1 MLLELSWACL
11 VSRKKGSYRIFLFF
25 SQKKLTK
32 ARVSILTIIIFW
44 GVSLHCEWESCIYT
58 DITYFSNKPDNISLL
73 LLMLALL
80 FFFFLCCLHTYSTK
94 QLPWKIYPLT
104 RPFSLSQA
112 SSFPHI
118 SLLSHL
124 HPFSSLAFFQAKRN
138 MNSLFSYVFLYPK
151 KNFSSLPFFLHFFSV
166 HSTDFRF

>member
-1 MLLELSWACL
+1 MNFLELVL
-11 VSRKKGSYRIFLFF
+11 SREKKGSYRIFLFF

-80 FFFFLCCLHTYSTK
+80 FFFFFVLSTYLLNKTASLK
-94 QLPWKIYPLT
+94 DLPTHSPL
-104 RPFSLSQA
+104 FSI
-112 SSFPHI
+112 SSFFFSSHLTFI
-118 SLLSHL
+118 SSTSFLLSC
-124 HPFSSLAFFQAKRN
+124 
-138 MNSLFSYVFLYPK
+138 
-151 KNFSSLPFFLHFFSV
+151 FFSG
-166 HSTDFRF
+166 